1 MLAGL
6 KACATRGVGTVQG
19 HYHRLMF
26 GRPLLAACF
35 FSIVTTTPATLF
47 AGQHWPQFRGP
58 NGTAIADGARL
69 PNTWSRAEK
78 VAWTVTIAGTGW
90 SSSIVWAGR
99 VYVTSAIT
107 EGDYLPPS
115 PGIFGMELYN
125 RLRDEGLS
133 EAEADAAVVE
143 RDVQRTVADS
153 PPVRWM
159 LHSLDATTGRFLWSQ
174 ELHRGQAPGGRHRKN
189 SYASQTPVTDG
200 ERVYVYIGNVGLFV
214 TTMSGDLVWSN
225 RFDPYSMHLDFG
237 TAASVAV
244 DDERVYV
251 LHDNL
256 ERPFLAALD
265 KGSGAELWTVERE
278 AGPAMV
284 PSGWSSP
291 FVWRHALR
299 TELITVGLGYAI
311 SYDADGHEL
320 WRLGGLVTQPMPTPI
335 ADDRFLYVGTGAQGG
350 PNRPLYAVRPGAS
363 GDITLA
369 DGETAKAFVA
379 WFQQT
384 ATPYVP
390 SPLVYRGRVYSI
402 FDNGILNV
410 FDAGTGSRVYRARVG
425 EGGSTFSASPWA
437 ADGKVYLLSE
447 EGDTFVIAA
456 GDEYR
461 ELAVNSLDELAFASP
476 AVAAGALFI
485 RTMTK
490 LYRIQ
495 APR

>member
-1 MLAGL
+1 M
-6 KACATRGVGTVQG
+6 
-19 HYHRLMF
+19 
-26 GRPLLAACF
+26 
-35 FSIVTTTPATLF
+35 PATLF

-69 PNTWSRAEK
+69 PDTWSTEEN
-78 VAWTVTIAGTGW
+78 VAWAVSIAGTGW
-90 SSSIVWAGR
+90 SSPIVWADR

-107 EGDYLPPS
+107 EGSYLPPS

-143 RDVQRTVADS
+143 RDVQRSVSDS

-159 LHSLDATTGRFLWSQ
+159 LNSLDAATGRLLWSQ

-189 SYASQTPVTDG
+189 SYASQTP
-200 ERVYVYIGNVGLFV
+200 
-214 TTMSGDLVWSN
+214 VWSN

-256 ERPFLAALD
+256 ERPFLAAFD

-320 WRLGGLVTQPMPTPI
+320 WRLGGLATQPMPTPI

-369 DGETAKAFVA
+369 DGETGNAFVA

-410 FDAGTGSRVYRARVG
+410 FDAGTGGRVYRARVG

-456 GDEYR
+456 GDEYT

-476 AVAAGALFI
+476 AVADGALFI

-495 APR
+495 AR